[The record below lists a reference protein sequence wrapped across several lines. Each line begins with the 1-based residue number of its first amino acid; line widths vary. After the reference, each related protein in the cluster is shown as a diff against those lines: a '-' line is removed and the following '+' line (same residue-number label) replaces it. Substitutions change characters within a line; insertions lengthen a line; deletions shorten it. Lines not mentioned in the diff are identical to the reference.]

1 MRIATVTLNPA
12 IDQTVRVDHFH
23 PNTVN
28 YAQAMQFDAGG
39 KGVNVASFL
48 TDGGFTASVTGF
60 LGQDNV
66 DIFEQFFASKH
77 IDDQFVRIPGRTR
90 IGVKIVDEANQ
101 QTTDLNM
108 PGLSPPAEAVDT
120 LFQTIERLSASC
132 DWFVLSGTL
141 PPGVPTT
148 TYATLITQLKRHG
161 KQVLLDTS
169 RDALR
174 EGVLARPTIVKPNSD
189 ELQQLT
195 GHSLTDEVALEQAAR
210 RLLGDGIQMVVVSM
224 GERGAM
230 LLVTTCLLLRY
241 CRHTSNRCPSTPG
254 PAFLVVCLRSASGR
268 AIQREALQRVSAL
281 LGFVPYQAVM
291 KAGRVGSADESAYH
305 VILSFLP
312 RKDEATWQTSSQS
325 PHAQQASPTPLW
337 RRKGSNGERK
347 PWVTR
352 LKWRP
357 RGR

>member
-48 TDGGFTASVTGF
+48 ADVGFTPSVTGF

-108 PGLSPPAEAVDT
+108 PGLSPPTDAVDT
-120 LFQTIERLSASC
+120 LFKTIERLTASC

-210 RLLGDGIQMVVVSM
+210 QLLGDGIQMVVVSM

-230 LLVTTCLLLRY
+230 FIDPATTLIAVPPTVMVKSTVGAGDAMVAGLIASQVQGLSLSECARLATAFSLGAITDVGHNLPAPEVLQAY
-241 CRHTSNRCPSTPG
+241 VEQVSVHTWASVP
-254 PAFLVVCLRSASGR
+254 RS
-268 AIQREALQRVSAL
+268 VS
-281 LGFVPYQAVM
+281 
-291 KAGRVGSADESAYH
+291 S
-305 VILSFLP
+305 
-312 RKDEATWQTSSQS
+312 
-325 PHAQQASPTPLW
+325 
-337 RRKGSNGERK
+337 
-347 PWVTR
+347 
-352 LKWRP
+352 
-357 RGR
+357 

>member
-230 LLVTTCLLLRY
+230 FIDPATTLIAVPPTVMVKSTVGAGDAMVAGLIASQVQGLSLPECARLATAFSLGAITSVGHNLPASEVLQAY
-241 CRHTSNRCPSTPG
+241 VQQVSIHTWASVP
-254 PAFLVVCLRSASGR
+254 RS
-268 AIQREALQRVSAL
+268 VS
-281 LGFVPYQAVM
+281 
-291 KAGRVGSADESAYH
+291 S
-305 VILSFLP
+305 
-312 RKDEATWQTSSQS
+312 
-325 PHAQQASPTPLW
+325 
-337 RRKGSNGERK
+337 
-347 PWVTR
+347 
-352 LKWRP
+352 
-357 RGR
+357 